1 MGNHFLPQGIF
12 PTQRLNPCL
21 LHWQADSLPL
31 SLQGNPSSTESSQTK
46 PSRLQQAV
54 VLKWL
59 WSGSSRFRRRHFGS
73 VKGSQH
79 LSFLYT
85 SEVIL
90 YVSVWNLWLNLN
102 MMLIK
107 ANWTSSVLIHIYT
120 RQSGPWVRNMTGENP
135 SLIPNKVWFL
145 MCLEWFL
152 KVWEYLH

>member
-1 MGNHFLPQGIF
+1 MEGFCFILSLPEGIISCCCLVAKSYLTLLWPHGLQPVKLLCPWHFLGKDTGMGNHFLPQGIF
-12 PTQRLNPCL
+12 PTRRLNPCL

-79 LSFLYT
+79 LSFLYI

-90 YVSVWNLWLNLN
+90 YVSVWNL
-102 MMLIK
+102 
-107 ANWTSSVLIHIYT
+107 
-120 RQSGPWVRNMTGENP
+120 
-135 SLIPNKVWFL
+135 
-145 MCLEWFL
+145 
-152 KVWEYLH
+152 